1 MRIWNKIFIIGIFV
15 AILFAGIGSYSYIR
29 YFHENEE
36 AYSVVQSSSYSTIA
50 SVATIESSVEIREA
64 IKEQTVVPTSMIDF
78 DKLEATNPDIIAWI
92 NIPGTKIDYPVA
104 QHPTNDEY
112 YLKHGTNG
120 MASSHGCPYIEL
132 SDSGDFMEFNTV
144 VYGHNMKDGSMF
156 AGIHDFEKKSF
167 FNEHREIKVY
177 TKEHTFTYK
186 TFGAVMYSDARIPY
200 FYNDEFESDRTAFLK
215 SLTTDSVPERS
226 ILAND
231 VNVTEDDYIITLSTC
246 DAVLRDNRLLL
257 LAVLTEIDGQSAK

>member
-1 MRIWNKIFIIGIFV
+1 MRKVWNNIFFT
-15 AILFAGIGSYSYIR
+15 AIVVSLVFAGIGSLFYVNYAREKTCMVAQYSS
-29 YFHENEE
+29 NNP
-36 AYSVVQSSSYSTIA
+36 VVAESTVDA
-50 SVATIESSVEIREA
+50 SIEVRESD
-64 IKEQTVVPTSMIDF
+64 KKQEVVPVSMVDF
-78 DKLEATNPDIIAWI
+78 DKLEAINPDIIAWI
-92 NIPGTKIDYPVA
+92 NIPGTGIDYPIA

-112 YLKHGTNG
+112 YLKHGMNG
-120 MASSHGCPYIEL
+120 MSSSHGCPYIEL
-132 SDSGDFMEFNTV
+132 SDSGKFIEFNTV

-167 FNEHREIKVY
+167 FDKHRDVKVY

-186 TFGAVMYSDARIPY
+186 TFGAVMYGDAHIPY

-215 SLTTDSVPERS
+215 SLSTDSVPDRS
-226 ILAND
+226 YLAND
-231 VNVTEDDYIITLSTC
+231 IHVTEDDCILTLSTC